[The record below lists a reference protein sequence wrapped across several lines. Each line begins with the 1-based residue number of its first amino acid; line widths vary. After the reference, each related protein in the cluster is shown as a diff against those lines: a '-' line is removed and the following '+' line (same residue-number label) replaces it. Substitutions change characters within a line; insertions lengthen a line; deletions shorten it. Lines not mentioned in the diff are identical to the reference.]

1 MLRVHSFQSLGAV
14 DGPGL
19 RYVIFLQGCPYH
31 CPWCHN
37 PDTQSLSGGSEYATE
52 ELVARVSRYR
62 SYFDAS
68 GGGVTLSGGEPLVQ
82 RRGAAELFRALHE
95 ASIRTAL
102 DTAGMRPDAGV
113 EALLAH
119 TDTVLCGD
127 IARLYEQ
134 ELGDAE
140 FAGVRDRYGCRFFGL
155 NYLNAGVLLLNL
167 AKIRQTG
174 LFRRALEA
182 CARKKIFLSDQTALN
197 RCAARKKVLPRRF
210 NEQKG
215 VRGDTVIRHFSMTIV
230 WFPRFHTQNVKPW
243 QVERVHD
250 ILHVTEFDDILNDY
264 LSRRP
269 HFPAV

>member
-1 MLRVHSFQSLGAV
+1 MLKVHSFQSLGAV

-19 RYVIFLQGCPYH
+19 RYMIFLQGCPYH

-119 TDTVLCGD
+119 TDTVLCD
-127 IARLYEQ
+127 LKFPDDARYR
-134 ELGDAE
+134 AHI
-140 FAGVRDRYGCRFFGL
+140 GL
-155 NYLNAGVLLLNL
+155 PLQDVLDFL
-167 AKIRQTG
+167 ALCGRMGKEVI
-174 LFRRALEA
+174 
-182 CARKKIFLSDQTALN
+182 
-197 RCAARKKVLPRRF
+197 
-210 NEQKG
+210 
-215 VRGDTVIRHFSMTIV
+215 IRHVVVPT
-230 WFPRFHTQNVKPW
+230 
-243 QVERVHD
+243 
-250 ILHVTEFDDILNDY
+250 VTDSPESVRAISALARSVLREPKIELLPFRKLCEAKYQKLGI
-264 LSRRP
+264 P
-269 HFPAV
+269 FPAAHLPECSPETIRELQQYL